1 MDVDCSGTIELP
13 EFEQA
18 LQRLGL
24 GLLSE
29 EIEALANSI
38 DDNGDGIIQYNE
50 LVTAV
55 AKILRQNSRRRLD
68 GATKAASTGSRVV
81 KSKRDENQRLSD
93 MLVMKFVDMVRS
105 QKKKSV
111 VHFSEGIRRAFA
123 AADIKKEGA
132 LSGNV
137 FVRVVRN
144 FGGLTVGRE
153 SEIAKIALG
162 LQEKSSGLILYHE
175 FLDAVSRRLRK
186 TILRE
191 KMSDSNSVARTLI
204 FTKDELTFF
213 DNISKQILTI
223 LQRGNEAGS
232 DEAGDNEAGSN
243 EAGSNEAGSNEAG
256 NNEAGL
262 LLLPLDLITKVE
274 EFLDPNVEDPSMQA
288 EQFFYLLSAVG
299 ITLSSTALLML
310 YSVLRLDERSKNNP
324 GGGLLDQR
332 VNDARIAKMHAI
344 NEAKIISKFKV
355 LHKQHLKQEFAV
367 RVDNVKVRRVEKF
380 RLRAL
385 NSILDRLE
393 DGGAIELRFA
403 AALDKIRAVLHGQE
417 IMQIFELFDTDGDG
431 EVSRAEFTQA
441 VDLLGCDLTDDD
453 VGVCFDMLDPSGDDG
468 IDLNEFRYA
477 WFNKG
482 KMTRMIQNN
491 DDGEEDESSVLF
503 EKKLRKQATREMES
517 LEQTYQDKASL
528 ILESVPR

>member
-1 MDVDCSGTIELP
+1 MDVDCSGTVELP

-29 EIEALANSI
+29 EIEALASSI

-55 AKILRQNSRRRLD
+55 AKILRQKSRRRLD
-68 GATKAASTGSRVV
+68 GATKAASTASRVV
-81 KSKRDENQRLSD
+81 KSKRDENQHVSD

-111 VHFSEGIRRAFA
+111 AHFNEGIRRAFA
-123 AADIKKEGA
+123 AADIKKEGV

-137 FVRVVRN
+137 FVRVVRD
-144 FGGLTVGRE
+144 FGGLAVGRE

-162 LQEKSSGLILYHE
+162 LQEKSGGLILYHE

-191 KMSDSNSVARTLI
+191 KMSDRSSVARTLV
-204 FTKDELTFF
+204 FTKEELTFF
-213 DNISKQILTI
+213 DDISKQILTI
-223 LQRGNEAGS
+223 LQHGNDAGS
-232 DEAGDNEAGSN
+232 DEAEG
-243 EAGSNEAGSNEAG
+243 
-256 NNEAGL
+256 NEAGL

-274 EFLDPNVEDPSMQA
+274 EFLDPNVEVPSMKA
-288 EQFFYLLSAVG
+288 EEFFYLLSTIG
-299 ITLSSTALLML
+299 ITLSSTALLIL
-310 YSVLRLDERSKNNP
+310 YSVLRLDERSKSNP
-324 GGGLLDQR
+324 DGGLLDQR

-482 KMTRMIQNN
+482 KMTRMIEKN

-503 EKKLRKQATREMES
+503 EKKLRKQAIREMES

-528 ILESVPR
+528 IFESVPK